1 MIYQRFEANPDLEYD
16 FYLAAELGMT
26 VAELRERMSNRE
38 YEEWNMYHARRAQ
51 QEELRRKVAES
62 HG

>member
-1 MIYQRFEANPDLEYD
+1 MIYQRFETNPDLEYD

-26 VAELRERMSNRE
+26 VAELRERMSNVE